1 MQQEELKLKE
11 RIKLEA
17 DEWLKPVDGV
27 WVHYRAY
34 MIDQAHQ
41 KRRARISKLY
51 NYGSVAFVAF
61 ITGVYFGVIFTN
73 GTW

>member
-11 RIKLEA
+11 RRKLEA
-17 DEWLKPVDGV
+17 RATRQRGYMGSN
-27 WVHYRAY
+27 YRAY

-51 NYGSVAFVAF
+51 NYGYVAFVAF

>member
-1 MQQEELKLKE
+1 M
-11 RIKLEA
+11 
-17 DEWLKPVDGV
+17 GSN
-27 WVHYRAY
+27 YRAY

-51 NYGSVAFVAF
+51 NYGYVAFVAF